1 MPLKSKQEKRIP
13 WESAYILQKRETLY
27 RAGNLKESTPTQKN
41 IDDFINVHNSLV
53 MSYED

>member
-13 WESAYILQKRETLY
+13 WKSANILQKRETLY

-53 MSYED
+53 ISYED